1 MLTRCKNVDKCQYS
15 NYLKALLKN
24 FSPVELTIILTT
36 FNCSQDNCPCLADY
50 HLWKTGEQK
59 TVVNIIFYI
68 YAYFSNAVLIRLY
81 SQLSRYV
88 IPLASQDMALQPI
101 ASRSHHLISLQTV
114 KLRYSCNTLN
124 LEVTMLLKGFMIDW
138 LIFTKYGLGTDFVN

>member
-1 MLTRCKNVDKCQYS
+1 M
-15 NYLKALLKN
+15 
-24 FSPVELTIILTT
+24 ELTIILTT

-50 HLWKTGEQK
+50 HLWKAKFLCESTSFESFRVKNGGVWFQTGKQK

-68 YAYFSNAVLIRLY
+68 YAYFSNAVLLRLY

-101 ASRSHHLISLQTV
+101 GSRSHNLISLQTV